1 MGAYTIFNSEDLSAL
16 IGDSMLKKGAYLLLA
31 AGGAVILIST
41 VGCFGALTENK
52 CLLVLVIK
60 NHVLLQKFIKGPQ
73 NVRLFFS
80 IRVKKKFLGG
90 GMGGLYV
97 LKSFFFIFKIHPLSF
112 CYMCCIFQYFVV
124 LLMTF
129 LVQTVAGIMGFVFYG
144 QVRHY
149 SLFFL

>member
-1 MGAYTIFNSEDLSAL
+1 
-16 IGDSMLKKGAYLLLA
+16 MLKKGAYLLLA

-80 IRVKKKFLGG
+80 IRVIFFWGG
-90 GMGGLYV
+90 GWGGEWV
-97 LKSFFFIFKIHPLSF
+97 RNTGRQNFIK
-112 CYMCCIFQYFVV
+112 
-124 LLMTF
+124 
-129 LVQTVAGIMGFVFYG
+129 
-144 QVRHY
+144 RN
-149 SLFFL
+149 